1 MLLILL
7 LLMVVVALLM
17 LLLLLLMLLLLQL
30 LLLVVI
36 LLLLLLLQHIFS
48 VTLLCYATFLYVLIS
63 KIFKVGEATETALIV
78 LAEKLNPYDVNKSG
92 SRLEAAKAVR
102 KDMENKWKKEFT
114 LEFSRDR
121 KSMSTYCT
129 PKASTRLGN
138 SPKMFVKGAT
148 EGVLERCTH
157 YRVGDEKLPL
167 NASLKQKIMDQVIY
181 FPK

>member
-1 MLLILL
+1 
-7 LLMVVVALLM
+7 
-17 LLLLLLMLLLLQL
+17 MLLLLQ
-30 LLLVVI
+30 
-36 LLLLLLLQHIFS
+36 QIFFSYS
-48 VTLLCYATFLYVLIS
+48 VLLCSPFYVLIS
-63 KIFKVGEATETALIV
+63 KIFQVGEATETALIV